1 MKLGIKLLVV
11 VCLMSLM
18 ANLETE
24 AILAAPS
31 QHSGHEWKTNLAFF
45 QDPTPSQQDEQEN
58 MITFNQLGYQDQT
71 LHGPLDTTDF
81 YFSLPE
87 YWTMTGDAELELDLQ
102 IFGNVAN
109 EGLTSMPVSPTL
121 AIYLND
127 TLIEESVLTESGPV
141 IRNFSL
147 PQQVFQEQGR
157 DGRHQLRLF
166 LHEGGAC
173 DSGVAAD
180 AAQAMVRV
188 RSSSRMIVPHEVGLP
203 PTNLGFFPRPI
214 YQRSFMPDQAL
225 IVVPDSPSSA
235 EMQAALSVAAGL
247 GNLTDGKLSLSLIN
261 EAGLN
266 DQMRAEN
273 HLIVTGR
280 ADNLVILGSLPL
292 VTPTGPAGLNVPG
305 ADVDAGILQMV
316 NSPWNDLNVVLVI
329 SGNTDKGVA
338 QAGQA
343 VSTGS
348 IQPGTPPN
356 LSVVTAVQPQT
367 PQTGLPQTDRSFQAL
382 GYRSETLRGP
392 GSDSVNYSFSVPP
405 GLSPSGE
412 AYIDLAFA
420 NSTQLDY
427 EQSGISV
434 LLNDDLIGSVSLSD
448 RSNSQTYER
457 VKLPNSAVRNGL
469 NDLKI
474 QARLIPASPCL
485 DGDDTWLVVQPETI
499 INLPLGQTGLRNN
512 PVSLVTYPEPFTLDQ
527 QLNNTTFVLPAQNVA
542 AWQAAAQ
549 LAFDMGDRTDA
560 KMANLKVV
568 IGDTVP
574 TDMRPQSDVIMIGQV
589 GELLLLDEIGDT
601 LPVDFDLEASELAGE
616 YMPVAY
622 QPVDGL
628 HPGYLLL
635 SKSLWNPD
643 RAILTILADS
653 DQGLSNASEA
663 LILPELRNQLM
674 GNFAIVT
681 DLGIQVN
688 DIARLASGEEI
699 INSEEIIADDGVDAS
714 DQEPFQFDESSQP
727 GRPIGVLLALIIC
740 ILLIIV
746 IIAIVAFPGQGR
758 QLIARLRSR

>member
-1 MKLGIKLLVV
+1 
-11 VCLMSLM
+11 MSLI
-18 ANLETE
+18 ASLETR
-24 AILAAPS
+24 AILASPS
-31 QHSGHEWKTNLAFF
+31 QYSGHGSRTNLAFF
-45 QDPTPSQQDEQEN
+45 QEPAPSQQDGQEN
-58 MITFNQLGYQDQT
+58 MITFNQLGYQDKS
-71 LHGPLDTTDF
+71 LHGPLDSTDF

-87 YWTMTGDAELELDLQ
+87 HWTMTGDAELELDLQ
-102 IFGNVAN
+102 ILGNVAS
-109 EGLTSMPVSPTL
+109 EGLASMPVSPTL

-127 TLIEESVLTESGPV
+127 TLIDESVLTGSGPV
-141 IRNFSL
+141 IRSFSL
-147 PQQVFQEQGR
+147 PQQVFQEQNR

-166 LHEGGAC
+166 LNEAGVC
-173 DSGVAAD
+173 DSGMAAD
-180 AAQAMVRV
+180 ASQAMVRV
-188 RSSSRMIVPHEVGLP
+188 RPSSRLVVPYEVGLP

-261 EAGLN
+261 EDGLN

-280 ADNLVILGSLPL
+280 ADNLVILDSLPL

-305 ADVDAGILQMV
+305 ADADAGILQMV
-316 NSPWNDLNVVLVI
+316 NSPWNDLNVVLVV
-329 SGNTDKGVA
+329 SGNSDEGVV

-356 LSVVTAVQPQT
+356 LSVVTAIQPRT
-367 PQTGLPQTDRSFQAL
+367 PQTGLPLTDHSLQAL

-392 GSDSVNYSFSVPP
+392 GEDSVNYSFSVPP

-427 EQSGISV
+427 TQSGISI
-434 LLNDDLIGSVSLSD
+434 LLNDDLIGSVPLSE

-457 VKLPNSAVRNGL
+457 VKLPNSAIRNGL

-474 QARLIPASPCL
+474 QSRLIPASPCL
-485 DGDDTWLVVQPETI
+485 DGENTWLVVQPETI
-499 INLPLGQTGLRNN
+499 INLPLGPAGLRSN
-512 PVSLVTYPEPFTLDQ
+512 PVKLVTYPEPFTLDQ
-527 QLNNTTFVLPAQNVA
+527 QLSNTTFVLPAQNVA
-542 AWQAAAQ
+542 AWQAATQ
-549 LAFDMGDRTDA
+549 LAFGMGDRTDTEL
-560 KMANLKVV
+560 ANLKVV

-574 TDMRPQSDVIMIGQV
+574 ADMRPQSDVIMIGRAE
-589 GELLLLDEIGDT
+589 ELLLLDEIGDT
-601 LPVDFDLEASELAGE
+601 LPVDFDLEADEIAGE
-616 YMPVAY
+616 YMQVAF

-628 HPGYLLL
+628 QPGYLLL

-653 DQGLSNASEA
+653 DQGFSNASKA
-663 LILPELRNQLM
+663 LILPELRSQLA

-681 DLGIQVN
+681 DSGIQVS
-688 DIARLASGEEI
+688 DVARLASGEE
-699 INSEEIIADDGVDAS
+699 NVDSEEIIPDDDIDSSGLDTL
-714 DQEPFQFDESSQP
+714 QFDESSQP
-727 GRPIGVLLALIIC
+727 GRPIGVLLALIVC

-746 IIAIVAFPGQGR
+746 IIAVVAFPEQGR